1 MPVPTHTMNAWLEA
15 NAQPLAFGLG
25 GFSSAILV
33 TLFHLFSV
41 VVFSDVVQLKRSVF
55 YTGHFLYVH

>member
-1 MPVPTHTMNAWLEA
+1 MNAWLEA